1 LKIGIRTKLI
11 CSFLIISLFFIVCL
25 GIVSKEVR
33 DVDVTILQMQEEAH
47 KVELTDHLQL
57 LLNKFLQPANNYL
70 ITGEVKERDNFDQ
83 LSGEIFRIMKE
94 LQVYQGG
101 QRWEILSGELN
112 QDVLRLSEQLVAIL
126 FMDNPVGNARAAQL
140 IHDATTY
147 SEEMIKKADEFHNLS
162 EQEMIRM
169 AQDAKANNKNVD
181 LVFYSTI
188 AGSALFFILIS
199 IYVSRFFIRPILDL
213 HRGAQIVR
221 QGNLSYRL
229 EVRTKDEIESLA
241 NEFNRMVEAIS
252 HMKDELDKKVEL
264 SHQLA
269 ITDPL
274 TGLFN
279 RRFFMEK
286 LREETKRNERFNH
299 PLSIVLI
306 DIDNF
311 KVYNDNNGHLK
322 GDDLLRS
329 LSAILKRQVRSVD
342 CVCRIGGEE
351 FMVILPETD
360 YSTGLK
366 IAEGLRKAVESYPF
380 PFGENQPGG
389 ALTISLGVAS
399 SVKGEKDP
407 LKLIKAADDA
417 LYHAKRTGRNR
428 IGSIE

>member
-11 CSFLIISLFFIVCL
+11 FSFLTISLFFIACL
-25 GIVSKEVR
+25 GIVSMEVQE
-33 DVDVTILQMQEEAH
+33 VNVTIMHMHEEAH

-83 LSGEIFRIMKE
+83 LSSEIFRIMKE
-94 LQVYQGG
+94 LQTFQGG
-101 QRWEILSGELN
+101 QRWEMLSGELN
-112 QDVLRLSEQLVAIL
+112 QDILRLSEQLVAIL
-126 FMDNPVGNARAAQL
+126 FIADPVGNKHAGQL
-140 IHDATTY
+140 IHNATVS

-169 AQDAKANNKNVD
+169 AQDARANNKKVNI
-181 LVFYSTI
+181 VFYGTI
-188 AGSALFFILIS
+188 GASALFFVLIS
-199 IYVSRFFIRPILDL
+199 LYVSRFFIRPILDL
-213 HRGAQIVR
+213 HRGAQIVG
-221 QGNLSYRL
+221 QGNLNHRL
-229 EVRTKDEIESLA
+229 AVRTKDEIESLA

-299 PLSIVLI
+299 PLAIVLI

-322 GDDLLRS
+322 GDDLLRTF
-329 LSAILKRQVRSVD
+329 SAILKRQVRSVD
-342 CVCRIGGEE
+342 FVCRVGGEE

-360 YSTGLK
+360 YLTGIK

-380 PFGENQPGG
+380 PFGDKQPGG
-389 ALTISLGVAS
+389 ALTVSLGVAS

-417 LYHAKRTGRNR
+417 LYQAKRTGRNK
-428 IGSIE
+428 IGVVE